1 MFFILSQIIMI
12 DIKNYWTKKLPSKF
26 GGYSYIIAFGLP
38 MTIITFISSDLIY
51 EKYLA
56 KL

>member
-1 MFFILSQIIMI
+1 MILILIEIVML
-12 DIKNYWTKKLPSKF
+12 DIKNYWVDRANDSF
-26 GGYSYIIAFGLP
+26 GGYSYIVAFGVPTSLI
-38 MTIITFISSDLIY
+38 MLIASDLIY